1 MFFFHNLEP
10 NCSFIVVLP
19 DLKCLLMPRKP
30 KKVLRCP
37 GLHEHSLTVL
47 QVFAEGFCSEAHVT
61 LRPEQIVLLSS
72 AVTLSPRN

>member
-19 DLKCLLMPRKP
+19 DLKCLLMLRKP

-37 GLHEHSLTVL
+37 GLVRSQTVL
-47 QVFAEGFCSEAHVT
+47 QVFAERFYSEAHVT
-61 LRPEQIVLLSS
+61 LRPEQVVVLSLAS
-72 AVTLSPRN
+72 TLSPRN